1 MLSAVF
7 LLSLAACSK
16 DNVKLDIEQPK
27 SIAAAENGGEEEP
40 VSDAI
45 EASNNVNGKR
55 FTVTLHEFTE
65 RYNGA
70 KRILGDTDLI
80 MEVMSV

>member
-1 MLSAVF
+1 MKKLKGITALLLSAVF

-27 SIAAAENGGEEEP
+27 SITAAENGGEEEP

-45 EASNNVNGKR
+45 EA
-55 FTVTLHEFTE
+55 
-65 RYNGA
+65 
-70 KRILGDTDLI
+70 
-80 MEVMSV
+80 